1 MTGIV
6 EEAEARIGKP
16 VISSNL
22 AMAWHMMALAK
33 LPQTQNELGELFRS
47 YAGA

>member
-47 YAGA
+47 YSGA